1 MRSIIIGLSSLIG
14 SSFFVQF
21 SNAAITTMV
30 AITVAESGGTQSDV
44 AIIASAFSVGFIA
57 GCFLFP
63 PQIARIGLIRGYVAA
78 AAIMTIAIVSL
89 EMLDGIAAW
98 VLLRFTMGASFAAVM
113 AISDAWINDKAPGDQ
128 RGKIIAIYSTILGLA
143 SIASQLLFFG
153 FDATDDSF
161 VLIFAISMNLAVVLV
176 ALGTSRPP
184 DLSQKSSSYFK
195 PPTFVSTPATVGA
208 FVAGFSTT
216 SLVSIM
222 PFYLTDH
229 GVEENLV
236 AGSIAALY
244 LGRLT
249 CQWPIGL
256 FSDRLDR
263 RIILTILS
271 ATVVLVSSMAL
282 ILGEGEGQVMAG
294 QKGFVLQATAYLFCF
309 ILGGTLWPMYSVA
322 SALAFD
328 RADGRPMID
337 ISTTLLVVNSLG
349 AIAGPVAIMMMTSL
363 AGDYALH
370 ISISV
375 VCAATVIVC
384 LLGIRVKVAAESPT
398 PVVAPMSENSVG
410 MAQAVAE
417 LVEEETLDDE
427 TTR

>member
-1 MRSIIIGLSSLIG
+1 MRSIIVGLSSLIG

-44 AIIASAFSVGFIA
+44 AIIASAFSIGFIV

-78 AAIMTIAIVSL
+78 AAIMTIAIVAL
-89 EMLDGIAAW
+89 EMLDGVAAW
-98 VLLRFTMGASFAAVM
+98 TLLRFTMGASFAAVM

-128 RGKIIAIYSTILGLA
+128 RGRIIAIYSTVLGLA

-153 FDATDDSF
+153 FDATDDGF
-161 VLIFAISMNLAVVLV
+161 VLVFAISMNLAVVLV

-184 DLSQKSSSYFK
+184 DLEQKSSSYFK
-195 PPTFVSTPATVGA
+195 PPTFVSTPATVAA
-208 FVAGFSTT
+208 FVAGFSTA

-244 LGRLT
+244 LGRLS
-249 CQWPIGL
+249 CQWPIGQ

-263 RIILTILS
+263 RIILIILS
-271 ATVVLVSSMAL
+271 TVVVLVSSMSML
-282 ILGEGEGQVMAG
+282 LGEGEGQVMAG
-294 QKGFVLQATAYLFCF
+294 QRGIFLQAIAYLFCF
-309 ILGGTLWPMYSVA
+309 VLGGTLWPMYSVA

-328 RADGRPMID
+328 RAEGRPMID

-349 AIAGPVAIMMMTSL
+349 AIAGPITIMMMISL
-363 AGDYALH
+363 VGDYALH
-370 ISISV
+370 TSLSI
-375 VCAATVIVC
+375 VCAATVITC
-384 LLGIRVKVAAESPT
+384 LLGIRTRDAAENPT
-398 PVVAPMSENSVG
+398 PVVVPMSDNSVG

-417 LVEEETLDDE
+417 LVEEESTEDA
-427 TTR
+427 

>member
-44 AIIASAFSVGFIA
+44 AIIAAAFSVGFIV

-78 AAIMTIAIVSL
+78 AAIMTIAIVAL
-89 EMLDGIAAW
+89 EILDGVAAW
-98 VLLRFTMGASFAAVM
+98 TLLRFTMGASFAAVM

-128 RGKIIAIYSTILGLA
+128 RGRIIAIYSTVLGLA

-153 FDATDDSF
+153 FDATDDGF
-161 VLIFAISMNLAVVLV
+161 VLVFAISMNLAVVLV

-184 DLSQKSSSYFK
+184 DLEQKSSSYFK
-195 PPTFVSTPATVGA
+195 PPTFVSTPATVAA
-208 FVAGFSTT
+208 FVAGFSTA

-244 LGRLT
+244 LGRLS
-249 CQWPIGL
+249 CQWPIGQ

-263 RIILTILS
+263 RIILLILS
-271 ATVVLVSSMAL
+271 TVVVLVSSMSMF
-282 ILGEGEGQVMAG
+282 LGEGEGLVMAG
-294 QKGFVLQATAYLFCF
+294 QRGFILQVMAYLFCF

-349 AIAGPVAIMMMTSL
+349 AVAGPVTIMMMISL
-363 AGDYALH
+363 VGDYALH
-370 ISISV
+370 TSLSI
-375 VCAATVIVC
+375 VCAASVITC
-384 LLGIRVKVAAESPT
+384 LLGISTKEAAENPT
-398 PVVAPMSENSVG
+398 PIVAPMSDNSVG

-417 LVEEETLDDE
+417 LVEDE
-427 TTR
+427 TQNT

>member
-1 MRSIIIGLSSLIG
+1 MRSIIVGLSSLIG

-44 AIIASAFSVGFIA
+44 AIIASAFSIGFIV

-78 AAIMTIAIVSL
+78 AAIMTIAIVAL
-89 EMLDGIAAW
+89 EILDGVAAW
-98 VLLRFTMGASFAAVM
+98 TLLRFTMGASFAAVM

-128 RGKIIAIYSTILGLA
+128 RGRIIAIYSTVLGLA

-153 FDATDDSF
+153 FDATDDGF
-161 VLIFAISMNLAVVLV
+161 VLVFAISMNLAVVLV

-184 DLSQKSSSYFK
+184 DLEQKSSSYFK
-195 PPTFVSTPATVGA
+195 PPTFVSTPATVAA
-208 FVAGFSTT
+208 FVAGFSTA

-244 LGRLT
+244 LGRLS
-249 CQWPIGL
+249 CQWPIGQ

-263 RIILTILS
+263 RIILIILS
-271 ATVVLVSSMAL
+271 TVVVLVSSMSML
-282 ILGEGEGQVMAG
+282 LGEGEGQVMAG
-294 QKGFVLQATAYLFCF
+294 QRGIFLQAIAYLFCF
-309 ILGGTLWPMYSVA
+309 VLGGTLWPMYSVA

-328 RADGRPMID
+328 RAEGRPMID

-349 AIAGPVAIMMMTSL
+349 AIAGPITIMMMASL
-363 AGDYALH
+363 VGDYALH
-370 ISISV
+370 TSLSI
-375 VCAATVIVC
+375 VCAATVITC
-384 LLGIRVKVAAESPT
+384 LLGISTKDAAENPT
-398 PVVAPMSENSVG
+398 PVVVPMSDNSVG

-417 LVEEETLDDE
+417 LVEEETTEDP
-427 TTR
+427 

>member
-1 MRSIIIGLSSLIG
+1 MRAIIISLSSLIG

-30 AITVAESGGTQSDV
+30 AISVAESGGTQSDV
-44 AIIASAFSVGFIA
+44 AIIASAFSIGFIV

-78 AAIMTIAIVSL
+78 AAIMTIAIVAL
-89 EMLDGIAAW
+89 EILDGVAAW
-98 VLLRFTMGASFAAVM
+98 TLLRFTMGASFAAVM

-128 RGKIIAIYSTILGLA
+128 RGRIIAIYSTVLGLA

-153 FDATDDSF
+153 FDATDDGF
-161 VLIFAISMNLAVVLV
+161 VLVFAISMNLAVVLV

-184 DLSQKSSSYFK
+184 DLEQKSSSYFK
-195 PPTFVSTPATVGA
+195 PPTFVSTPATVAA
-208 FVAGFSTT
+208 FAAGFSTA

-244 LGRLT
+244 LGRLS
-249 CQWPIGL
+249 CQWPIGQ

-263 RIILTILS
+263 RIILIILS
-271 ATVVLVSSMAL
+271 SVAVLVSSMSMF
-282 ILGEGEGQVMAG
+282 IGEGEGLVMAG
-294 QKGFVLQATAYLFCF
+294 QRGFILQAMAYLFCF

-349 AIAGPVAIMMMTSL
+349 AVAGPVTIMMMISL
-363 AGDYALH
+363 VGDYALH
-370 ISISV
+370 TSLSI
-375 VCAATVIVC
+375 VCAATVITC
-384 LLGIRVKVAAESPT
+384 LLGIGTKDAAENPT
-398 PVVAPMSENSVG
+398 PVVVPMSDNSVG

-417 LVEEETLDDE
+417 LVEEETTEDP
-427 TTR
+427 

>member
-1 MRSIIIGLSSLIG
+1 MRSIIVGLSSLIG

-44 AIIASAFSVGFIA
+44 AIIASAFSIGFIV

-78 AAIMTIAIVSL
+78 AAIMTIAIVAL
-89 EMLDGIAAW
+89 EILDGVAAW
-98 VLLRFTMGASFAAVM
+98 TLLRFTMGASFAAVM

-128 RGKIIAIYSTILGLA
+128 RGRIIAIYSTVLGLA

-153 FDATDDSF
+153 IDATDDGF
-161 VLIFAISMNLAVVLV
+161 VLVFAISMNLAVVLV

-184 DLSQKSSSYFK
+184 DLEQKSSSYFK
-195 PPTFVSTPATVGA
+195 PPTFVSTPATVAA
-208 FVAGFSTT
+208 FVAGFSTA

-244 LGRLT
+244 LGRLS
-249 CQWPIGL
+249 CQWPIGQ

-263 RIILTILS
+263 RIILIILS
-271 ATVVLVSSMAL
+271 TVVVLVSGMTMF
-282 ILGEGEGQVMAG
+282 IGEGEGQVMAG
-294 QKGFVLQATAYLFCF
+294 QRGFILQAMAYLFCF

-349 AIAGPVAIMMMTSL
+349 AIAGPITIMMMISL
-363 AGDYALH
+363 VGDYALH
-370 ISISV
+370 TSLSI
-375 VCAATVIVC
+375 VCAATVITC
-384 LLGIRVKVAAESPT
+384 LLGISTKDAAENPT
-398 PVVAPMSENSVG
+398 PVVVPMSDNSVG

-417 LVEEETLDDE
+417 LVEEETTEDP
-427 TTR
+427 

>member
-1 MRSIIIGLSSLIG
+1 MRSIIVGLSSLIG

-44 AIIASAFSVGFIA
+44 AIIASAFSIGFIV

-78 AAIMTIAIVSL
+78 AAIMTIAIVAL

-98 VLLRFTMGASFAAVM
+98 TLLRFTMGASFAAVM

-128 RGKIIAIYSTILGLA
+128 RGRIIAIYSTVLGLA

-153 FDATDDSF
+153 FDATDGGF
-161 VLIFAISMNLAVVLV
+161 VLVFAISMNLAVVLV

-184 DLSQKSSSYFK
+184 DLQQKSSSYFK
-195 PPTFVSTPATVGA
+195 PPTFVSTPATVAA
-208 FVAGFSTT
+208 FVTGFSTA

-244 LGRLT
+244 LGRLS
-249 CQWPIGL
+249 CQWPIGQ

-263 RIILTILS
+263 RIILIILS
-271 ATVVLVSSMAL
+271 ATVVMVSSMSMFV
-282 ILGEGEGQVMAG
+282 GEGEGQVMAG
-294 QKGFVLQATAYLFCF
+294 QRGFILQAIAYLFCF

-328 RADGRPMID
+328 RAEGRPMID

-349 AIAGPVAIMMMTSL
+349 AVAGPVAIMMMTGL
-363 AGDYALH
+363 VGDYALH
-370 ISISV
+370 ISLSIV
-375 VCAATVIVC
+375 GAATVITC
-384 LLGIRVKVAAESPT
+384 LLGISTKEAAENPT
-398 PVVAPMSENSVG
+398 PIVVPMSDNSVE
-410 MAQAVAE
+410 MAQTVAE
-417 LVEEETLDDE
+417 LVEEETTEDA
-427 TTR
+427 